1 MTESNQ
7 LSEQVR
13 DSVKNVNS
21 KSEVNGGNNIKPG
34 SVNSTALSSTAGAAS
49 DFNQPFQIPANSI
62 STIVEKGVLPPAG
75 NVFPPWLLNTGFI
88 FALILAFI
96 CLAASVWYLSY
107 FLISTSNGVEAILSN
122 SDAALNASQARFEL
136 AIQARTVMAR
146 LALLSCGTFVGM
158 SLAFLGFALFLL
170 GVKGEMD
177 AEGTVE
183 SYSVKLARLS
193 PGVFVM
199 LCACILIGVCSTQR
213 IRFDYERQTIPPAN
227 NNQGSAGNATSN
239 HDYKP
244 TLPDPGPPPDDLQK

>member
-1 MTESNQ
+1 MTDGNQ
-7 LSEQVR
+7 LSEQIV
-13 DSVKNVNS
+13 DPAKDINA
-21 KSEVNGGNNIKPG
+21 KSEINGKVNPAT
-34 SVNSTALSSTAGAAS
+34 VNPTASSSNFGAAS
-49 DFNQPFQIPANSI
+49 GLDQPFQIPANSA
-62 STIVEKGVLPPAG
+62 STTLEKEILPPAS

-122 SDAALNASQARFEL
+122 PDAALNASQARFEL

-177 AEGTVE
+177 AEGAVE

-193 PGVFVM
+193 PGVFVI
-199 LCACILIGVCSTQR
+199 LCASILIGVCSTQR
-213 IRFDYERQTIPPAN
+213 IRFDYERQTMPPPN
-227 NNQGSAGNATSN
+227 NNQGNAGGATGN
-239 HDYKP
+239 QDYKP
-244 TLPDPGPPPDDLQK
+244 TLPDPGPPPNDLDK